1 MRTPGDTS
9 RSIIFCIPSVNGRMW
24 DPNPPA
30 VNKGMGVGLVGC
42 PNPSICDMGMFPP
55 EYRLLWPPPPPSPTP
70 APGAAS
76 LSLNLCGREVRLFTT
91 SIQGMDDVVVT
102 SSINEDGRRD
112 SGGEVDGL
120 LVALRGGWSEARL
133 SLAVEYCTEG

>member
-1 MRTPGDTS
+1 M
-9 RSIIFCIPSVNGRMW
+9 
-24 DPNPPA
+24 
-30 VNKGMGVGLVGC
+30 
-42 PNPSICDMGMFPP
+42 
-55 EYRLLWPPPPPSPTP
+55 
-70 APGAAS
+70 
-76 LSLNLCGREVRLFTT
+76 
-91 SIQGMDDVVVT
+91 VT